1 MPIIPAI
8 LTTDP
13 NVFRSRLTE
22 GPVREVANFYHIDV
36 LDGTLFPE
44 TSFFD
49 PTGIDP
55 TLLPRVELHLM
66 TNDPLS
72 AIELWKPTE
81 KLARAY
87 VHAEMDGD
95 VISTLKTIRAEGIE
109 TALAINAHTP
119 IEMVSDFFRYA
130 DTLLL
135 LGVPAGKGG
144 QQFLGEPILHKIVEA
159 KTRFEHG
166 PILVDGGVTLAN
178 AKSIL
183 DLGVAS
189 LCVNS
194 AIFGAQDP
202 LLAFQSFEQLALPKP

>member
-13 NVFRSRLTE
+13 DVFRARLTTD
-22 GPVREVANFYHIDV
+22 PVRTVANFYHIDV
-36 LDGTLFPE
+36 LDSTLFPE
-44 TSFFD
+44 SSFFD

-55 TLLPRVELHLM
+55 TLLPRIELHLM
-66 TNDPLS
+66 TNNPLS

-95 VISTLKTIRAEGIE
+95 VISTLQAIRAEGIE

-119 IEMVSDFFRYA
+119 LESVSDFFRYA

-144 QQFLGEPILHKIVEA
+144 QPFLGELILQKIAEA
-159 KTRFEHG
+159 KTLFEHG
-166 PILVDGGVTLAN
+166 PILVDGGVTLEN
-178 AKSIL
+178 AKHIL
-183 DLGVAS
+183 ALGVAS

-194 AIFGAQDP
+194 AIYKAPNP
-202 LLAFQSFEQLALPKP
+202 LLAFQSFEQLTLPKP